1 VKVLETSICVC
12 LTSKIIV
19 FTLFEGYEKNGT
31 SYLLGNRST
40 LQRQFMLRF
49 PISVSA
55 ILCVA
60 SREFEKLFGR
70 NKECG
75 FHGEKGYQNEV
86 IYSHKSCLGHLLQDF
101 SKP

>member
-1 VKVLETSICVC
+1 
-12 LTSKIIV
+12 
-19 FTLFEGYEKNGT
+19 
-31 SYLLGNRST
+31 
-40 LQRQFMLRF
+40 MLRF

-86 IYSHKSCLGHLLQDF
+86 ILT
-101 SKP
+101 